1 MAILIPKLPR
11 EFDSVSKE
19 GYVYDRLSRLSDQ
32 FFVFHSFKFVDLSRG
47 QRDYEIDFI
56 ILSKTGD
63 LIVLEAKAGLIQV
76 IDGDWYYQSG
86 IPMKSGGPFEQ
97 AKQNKYAIKDQL
109 LKNFETRSIV
119 SKLKFYHVVCLPSAS
134 KGYIN
139 NLNLPMDCPKEL
151 IITKDDL
158 DGDIEKV
165 INNILSMNTSQNN
178 VNENEIK
185 KLVYHVLAPSFK
197 IVAVDNFEVDLKNMR
212 FNQLTEEQFVVM
224 DLLENQKTATISGQ
238 AGTGKTMI
246 AVERARRLANQDQK
260 VLFLCYNRQLRDFLD
275 SKYHLNQIDYFTI
288 DMLKNKHSN
297 YAYSPYKGL
306 EKYLTDCY
314 DGTKI
319 FEYNHVIIDEGQD
332 FGQVAIEESEVINI
346 LSMLIEQNNGTF
358 YVFYDKLQLV
368 QGERLPNYIQ
378 ESDCKI
384 TLYKNCR
391 NTFNIASTSMKPL
404 DIKPIVYEGAI
415 QGNQPK
421 IILDSEDNFE
431 EILNKQIDHYLS
443 LGYKDIVILT
453 TKAANKSILWPKYS
467 DNQYKYQNKTL
478 TYTTVRKFKGLEA
491 DVIIMIDVDTNSFRS
506 EKLLFY
512 VGASRAKFELTI
524 IVSMSNEEA
533 KYIVKELNPAYA
545 KFHPRKGLA
554 ALLNGIATD

>member
-11 EFDSVSKE
+11 EFDPASKE
-19 GYVYDRLSRLSDQ
+19 GYVFDRLSQLSDQ

-47 QRDYEIDFI
+47 HRDYEADFI

-109 LKNFETRSIV
+109 LKNFETRGIV
-119 SKLKFYHVVCLPSAS
+119 NKVKFYHAVCLPSAS
-134 KGYIN
+134 RGYIN

-151 IITKDDL
+151 ILTKDDL
-158 DGDIEKV
+158 DGDLENA
-165 INNILSMNTSQNN
+165 INNIVSMNASEKN

-197 IVAVDNFEVDLKNMR
+197 IVAVDNFELDLKTMR
-212 FNQLTEEQFVVM
+212 FNQLTEEQFVLM
-224 DLLENQKTATISGQ
+224 DFLENQRTATISGQ

-246 AVERARRLANQDQK
+246 AVERARRLANQNQR

-275 SKYHLNQIDYFTI
+275 TKYHSNHIDFFTI
-288 DMLKNKHSN
+288 DMFKTK
-297 YAYSPYKGL
+297 YSTNSYYPYKGL
-306 EKYLTDCY
+306 EKYLTECY
-314 DGTKI
+314 DGTKN
-319 FEYNHVIIDEGQD
+319 FEYNHIIIDEGQD
-332 FGQVAIEESEVINI
+332 FGQDTIEESEII
-346 LSMLIEQNNGTF
+346 SIMSMIIEQMNGTF

-368 QGERLPNYIQ
+368 QGQKLPNYIQ

-391 NTFNIASTSMKPL
+391 NTINIASTSMKPL
-404 DIKPIVYEGAI
+404 DIKPIVYDGAI

-421 IILDSEDNFE
+421 IVLDSEGKFE
-431 EILNKQIDHYLS
+431 ALLNKQIDHYLS

-453 TKAANKSILWPKYS
+453 AKAANKSILWPKHI
-467 DNQYKYQNKTL
+467 DNQYKYQNKTF
-478 TYTTVRKFKGLEA
+478 TCTSVRKFKGLEA
-491 DVIIMIDVDTNSFRS
+491 DVIIMIDVDATSFRS
-506 EKLLFY
+506 EKMLFY

-533 KYIVKELNPAYA
+533 KDIVNELNPAYA
-545 KFHPRKGLA
+545 KFHPKKGLA